1 MLHSQKSPP
10 STVLLLCY
18 HKLCT
23 CVYSYL
29 IIHNLVTVIMDI
41 SYSLVYFVAFNI
53 FLNKFISHI
62 FSKCFHINRITV
74 TTCDPF
80 SAQINA
86 VNIFAVMEYG
96 YTAFHFLFSSLC
108 LITVKISFLLSSKCK
123 SLLNESATPSDAPPH
138 LFMWLEFVFLAGSV
152 GLPLKVMHALRHGHK
167 LWSPLQNKDR
177 NMSKNGSFMLTQVMN
192 AC

>member
-1 MLHSQKSPP
+1 MLPPIRVKHVAGHLGKEELDELYNTDVFVHHFMLHSQKCPP

-62 FSKCFHINRITV
+62 FSNVSTLTGSLSQHV
-74 TTCDPF
+74 T
-80 SAQINA
+80 
-86 VNIFAVMEYG
+86 
-96 YTAFHFLFSSLC
+96 HFL
-108 LITVKISFLLSSKCK
+108 
-123 SLLNESATPSDAPPH
+123 H
-138 LFMWLEFVFLAGSV
+138 
-152 GLPLKVMHALRHGHK
+152 R
-167 LWSPLQNKDR
+167 
-177 NMSKNGSFMLTQVMN
+177 
-192 AC
+192 